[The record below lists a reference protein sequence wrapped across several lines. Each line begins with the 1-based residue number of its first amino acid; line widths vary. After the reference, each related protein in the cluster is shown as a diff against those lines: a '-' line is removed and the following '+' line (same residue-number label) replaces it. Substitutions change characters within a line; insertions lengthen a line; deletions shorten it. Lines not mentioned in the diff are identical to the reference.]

1 MDRPDWLTTY
11 LDERQFVE
19 RVMDRIH
26 TLHTR
31 PRKVAAWGIFC
42 LLNLFLLVSLG
53 ADRTFLASFFALQ
66 AELAQFFFLF
76 LGLTFV
82 GGLIGLVLCLD
93 TSWLAHLRLE
103 HPRRRQV

>member
-1 MDRPDWLTTY
+1 VDNRDWLTTY

-26 TLHTR
+26 ALHTR
-31 PRKVAAWGIFC
+31 PRKVMAWGLFC
-42 LLNLFLLVSLG
+42 LLNLVLLVSLG

-66 AELAQFFFLF
+66 EGLSQFFFLF
-76 LGLTFV
+76 LGLTFL